1 MDRHKV
7 STEPLVKATQIL
19 ARNGYATARSLSL
32 DIPCHLRTADRLVAY
47 LKDTG
52 DYVKQ
57 GYGIAPK
64 DSATKIPPHSPTF
77 RHKDSATPKESTTYK
92 DSATSEHSAT
102 KIPPHSATNIPP
114 SQLLSNT
121 EAVQNGPRSGGA
133 ISNGAAAD
141 QVGFLLGMKASKAST
156 SGSQKEIEEPAA
168 PPLALRAA
176 DDYQQRPWA
185 PDENE
190 QASLDYQESLVRKHK
205 TTEITDPGGAAKRS
219 SCDGLIGKDRDMAA
233 YHEDLDKL
241 IAFLSE
247 ERDARKLKNRQLG
260 KARGKGKITRSEL
273 RNGKKDHSELLRVIV
288 GLTEDRES
296 GELRYYNLQAAGE
309 TLDMCWPGWR
319 QKMAMDP
326 DLIKHYEDMA
336 AQAAREARKA
346 AWEAKRHAAQDLQDE
361 IAATETAAVQEH
373 AAVGEANMLDDDT
386 LTDEELDEAAW
397 RQSIEEEQAG
407 DPAACGTYG
416 WVPMIVATEPD
427 GKQHADAEWDAAL
440 KEPVVHEDM
449 ATMKARH
456 ERKLQAERDAV
467 VARRDREMAQEALEA
482 QQASVIL
489 QASEP
494 VAPPTTPVA
503 PTDPS
508 VTVHC
513 TIAPLQGPT
522 PVTPTEQTVEQR
534 ILSMLAA
541 AVDGRNVSLVAFRRD
556 LGIGRDETT
565 AALNMLVYAKKILE
579 EGQENGRS
587 YRLPRVDRR
596 AA

>member
-1 MDRHKV
+1 
-7 STEPLVKATQIL
+7 LVKATQIL

-102 KIPPHSATNIPP
+102 NIPP

-176 DDYQQRPWA
+176 EGEEQQPWG

-190 QASLDYQESLVRKHK
+190 QASLEYQEFLVKKH
-205 TTEITDPGGAAKRS
+205 TTKEITGLGEAGASHRS
-219 SCDGLIGKDRDMAA
+219 VCDGGIDMAA
-233 YHEDLDKL
+233 YHADLDKL
-241 IAFLSE
+241 LGVLCT
-247 ERDARKLKNRQLG
+247 ERDAWKLHNRQLG
-260 KARGKGKITRSEL
+260 VARSKGNITRLELCRGK
-273 RNGKKDHSELLRVIV
+273 RNHNELLRVIHD
-288 GLTEDRES
+288 LTADLES
-296 GELRYYNLQAAGE
+296 GELRYANLQAAGE
-309 TLDMCWPGWR
+309 TLDITWNGWR
-319 QKMAMDP
+319 QKMATDP
-326 DLIKHYEDMA
+326 ELIQHYRDMI
-336 AQAAREARKA
+336 AQQSREARKE
-346 AWEAKRHAAQDLQDE
+346 AWEAKRDAAQDLKDE
-361 IAATETAAVQEH
+361 IAATKPAVVQEP
-373 AAVGEANMLDDDT
+373 AAIGEANMLDDDT

-416 WVPMIVATEPD
+416 WVPILATQPVAVQE
-427 GKQHADAEWDAAL
+427 L
-440 KEPVVHEDM
+440 SVVVEVP
-449 ATMKARH
+449 ATPAPPLR
-456 ERKLQAERDAV
+456 
-467 VARRDREMAQEALEA
+467 
-482 QQASVIL
+482 ASVEQSIL
-489 QASEP
+489 A
-494 VAPPTTPVA
+494 
-503 PTDPS
+503 
-508 VTVHC
+508 
-513 TIAPLQGPT
+513 
-522 PVTPTEQTVEQR
+522 
-534 ILSMLAA
+534 MLAA
-541 AVDGRNVSLVAFRRD
+541 AVNGRSVSLVTFRRE
-556 LGIGRDETT
+556 LRHPSRDEIASRDEITGK
-565 AALNMLVYAKKILE
+565 LNTLVWAKKIVE
-579 EGQENGRS
+579 EGQENGRT
-587 YRLPRVDRR
+587 YRLPPPAEPVEKAV
-596 AA
+596 AAAG

>member
-1 MDRHKV
+1 MDGHTV
-7 STEPLVKATQIL
+7 GTEVAKMAMAIITRDGWASAQTL
-19 ARNGYATARSLSL
+19 AAA
-32 DIPCHLRTADRLVAY
+32 IPCDRRTAGRIIALFKEEGLV
-47 LKDTG
+47 
-52 DYVKQ
+52 VKS
-57 GYGIAPK
+57 GYGVEPI
-64 DSATKIPPHSPTF
+64 DSAAKIRTHSDT
-77 RHKDSATPKESTTYK
+77 D
-92 DSATSEHSAT
+92 EHSAT
-102 KIPPHSATNIPP
+102 GSSMTPEMSTTFGHNIRTSRDSATTFGHIRP
-114 SQLLSNT
+114 SQLLKT
-121 EAVQNGPRSGGA
+121 VTVQSKDGLGMEGEPAAAAERADGLSRMAEDTSGGP
-133 ISNGAAAD
+133 
-141 QVGFLLGMKASKAST
+141 T
-156 SGSQKEIEEPAA
+156 EIEEPAA